1 LVKFLLIL
9 FTCFAIFLPGQV
21 FSSEKSVA
29 RLTEFSGTVLI
40 KSQGSW
46 GLEPQKDFLL
56 YSDDKVVTRTGKA
69 TITFN
74 DGMIIKLSSNSN
86 LLIMEQEE
94 EKGFFRKV
102 MFTKRSLRLLVGK
115 LSFVIGKIK
124 TETTFE
130 TATAVCGIRGT
141 AGTLSIGADGQN
153 YIQFT
158 EGGAKILLGDF
169 ITGVAEDVP
178 TELADK
184 NPAQRAVFVAKAA
197 ADQAIKA
204 AKQIETGEITKAQG
218 ALIKAQA
225 AEAASREVKIQ
236 ATIMLRNPDPDVVDQ
251 ANQAIDKA
259 DDAIEKAIETQEK
272 AIDAGAVPGIP
283 EPAEPFEPEAPGFD
297 IPVDEEPPIQDTEAA
312 TRLPRRFAPRNDQN

>member
-1 LVKFLLIL
+1 MKSKYFNLVKFLLIL

-94 EKGFFRKV
+94 EKGFFKKV
-102 MFTKRSLRLLVGK
+102 RYINRHLRLLLGK
-115 LSFVIGKIK
+115 MSFVTGVTGILK

-297 IPVDEEPPIQDTEAA
+297 IPVDEEPPIQDTEAGS
-312 TRLPRRFAPRNDQN
+312 PV